1 MAKLG
6 QLYLNGG
13 VWEKRRI
20 VSEKWVADSTAEQSF
35 WKRRKLS
42 YGYLWWRHEEGYAAM
57 GDGGNLIYVNTK
69 KKLVVAIGGLLAPG
83 AGERMGLVKQYV
95 EPVFEEER

>member
-1 MAKLG
+1 
-6 QLYLNGG
+6 
-13 VWEKRRI
+13 
-20 VSEKWVADSTAEQSF
+20 
-35 WKRRKLS
+35 
-42 YGYLWWRHEEGYAAM
+42 M